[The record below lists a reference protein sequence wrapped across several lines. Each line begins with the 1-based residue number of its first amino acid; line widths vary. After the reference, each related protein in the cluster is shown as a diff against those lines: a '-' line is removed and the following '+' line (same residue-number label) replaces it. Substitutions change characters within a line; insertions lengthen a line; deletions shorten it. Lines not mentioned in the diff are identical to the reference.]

1 MRLILPAILL
11 ALAGGVGAEPDGI
24 TSPFEPG
31 VGFTVTHRLTHPGTV
46 AGTVIQAQATAT
58 YSSADGRQ
66 GTAVSNVCEVT
77 VGEDVF
83 RQETPVFIPTGFS
96 VRVNQD
102 SGSGVLRFEGKRLT
116 VIQEVPNDGQQHVF
130 TWRMVPGP

>member
-11 ALAGGVGAEPDGI
+11 LAGCAFAEPDGI

-46 AGTVIQAQATAT
+46 AGTVIRAQATAR

-83 RQETPVFIPTGFS
+83 RQETPVFIPTGF
-96 VRVNQD
+96 RVVIDQD
-102 SGSGVLRFEGKRLT
+102 AGQGVLRFDRKRLT
-116 VIQEVPNDGQQHVF
+116 IIQEVPNDGAQHVF
-130 TWRMVPGP
+130 TWRMVPGS

>member
-1 MRLILPAILL
+1 MRLILPALLLL
-11 ALAGGVGAEPDGI
+11 ASCACAEPDGI

-46 AGTVIQAQATAT
+46 AGTVIRAQATAT

-77 VGEDVF
+77 VAEGIY

-96 VRVNQD
+96 VTINQD
-102 SGSGVLRFEGKRLT
+102 SGSGILRFEGKRLT
-116 VIQEVPNDGQQHVF
+116 IIQEVPNDGAQHVF
-130 TWRMVPGP
+130 TWRMVPGS

>member
-1 MRLILPAILL
+1 
-11 ALAGGVGAEPDGI
+11 
-24 TSPFEPG
+24 

-46 AGTVIQAQATAT
+46 AGTVIRAQATAT

-77 VGEDVF
+77 VAEGIY
-83 RQETPVFIPTGFS
+83 RQETPVFIPTGF
-96 VRVNQD
+96 RVVIDQD
-102 SGSGVLRFEGKRLT
+102 AGQGILRFDRKRLT
-116 VIQEVPNDGQQHVF
+116 VIQEVPNDGAQHVF

>member
-1 MRLILPAILL
+1 MRLILPALLLL
-11 ALAGGVGAEPDGI
+11 ASCACAEPDGI

-31 VGFTVTHRLTHPGTV
+31 KGFTVTHRLTHPGTV
-46 AGTVIQAQATAT
+46 AGTVIRAHATAT

-77 VGEDVF
+77 VGEGIY

-96 VRVNQD
+96 VTINQD

-116 VIQEVPNDGQQHVF
+116 VIQEVPNDGEQHVF
-130 TWRMVPGP
+130 TWRMVPGS

>member
-11 ALAGGVGAEPDGI
+11 LAGCACAEPDGI

-46 AGTVIQAQATAT
+46 AGTVIRAQATAT

-66 GTAVSNVCEVT
+66 GTAISNVCEVT
-77 VGEDVF
+77 VGEGIY
-83 RQETPVFIPTGFS
+83 RQETPVFIPTGF
-96 VRVNQD
+96 RVVIDQD
-102 SGSGVLRFEGKRLT
+102 AGQGVLRFDRKRLT
-116 VIQEVPNDGQQHVF
+116 IIQEVPNDGAQHVF
-130 TWRMVPGP
+130 VWRMVPSS

>member
-1 MRLILPAILL
+1 VRLILPAILL
-11 ALAGGVGAEPDGI
+11 ALTGCAFAEPDGI

-46 AGTVIQAQATAT
+46 AGTVIRAQATAT
-58 YSSADGRQ
+58 YSSTDGRQ

-77 VGEDVF
+77 VGEGIY
-83 RQETPVFIPTGFS
+83 RQDTPVFIPTGFS
-96 VRVNQD
+96 MRVNQD
-102 SGSGVLRFEGKRLT
+102 SGSGILRFEGKRLT
-116 VIQEVPNDGQQHVF
+116 VIQEVPNDGAQHVF